1 MQKVIPHDLPKDK
14 AKRVIDKAVATY
26 TEDAAQYSPDFKW
39 VNDSTAKLTLTV
51 MRKQITAD
59 IKLNDKDVTLDVTVP
74 PAFKI
79 FEKKAL
85 SLVDE
90 EVQKWLRKAKKGE
103 I

>member
-1 MQKVIPHDLPKDK
+1 MKKVIPHDLDK
-14 AKRVIDKAVATY
+14 AKAKKVIDKAVEAY
-26 TEDAAQYSPDFKW
+26 ADDAAQYSPDFKW
-39 VNDSTAKLTLTV
+39 INDSTAKLTLTV

-59 IKLNDKDVTLDVTVP
+59 ITLNDKDVTLDVTVP

-90 EVQKWLRKAKKGE
+90 EVKKWLKKAKAGA